1 MPFIHVKTI
10 DNKNL
15 WLNLGQVS
23 AISCSAEEP
32 ICLIEVSGG
41 EPHQISLEEFA
52 RIEPIL
58 EAHEE
63 KVIL

>member
-1 MPFIHVKTI
+1 MAFIHVKTI

-15 WLNLGQVS
+15 WMNLDRVS
-23 AISCSAEEP
+23 AISCSAEES

-52 RIEPIL
+52 KIEPIL
-58 EAHEE
+58 EFHEE
-63 KVIL
+63 KASY